1 MRLLD
6 RFALNVPYLFLKR
19 IPYLWPVVI
28 VFWIWPPV
36 IFSWILFA
44 MIFASLILIIW
55 QRRAWAA
62 KNIRKYQ
69 QDHAPVYRDHPKMP
83 LNLQLRNLVIVAVGS
98 GLLGRFLQ
106 GSLDL
111 SFWQWFFLASGF
123 TLLYMDHRVFGTT
136 TDYILTDTGLGLR
149 YTPGHV
155 EYRMFFSYQDI
166 KQAQRVQVP
175 KEKPILWT
183 QVTPTRNVET
193 GILLTPSNRNGF
205 TNQIKGEIL
214 LAPTD
219 IDAFLKHFPSHLI
232 KKGT

>member
-1 MRLLD
+1 
-6 RFALNVPYLFLKR
+6 
-19 IPYLWPVVI
+19 
-28 VFWIWPPV
+28 V

-44 MIFASLILIIW
+44 MIFASLLLIVW
-55 QRRAWAA
+55 QRRAWAE
-62 KNIRKYQ
+62 KIIREHQ
-69 QDHAPVYRDHPKMP
+69 QNNALAYKDHPKMP
-83 LNLQLRNLVIVAVGS
+83 LYMQIRNLGIVIIGS
-98 GLLGRFLQ
+98 GLLSWFLQ

-111 SFWQWFFLASGF
+111 GFWQWFFLASGF
-123 TLLYMDHRVFGTT
+123 TLLYMDHRVFGAT

-155 EYRMFFSYQDI
+155 EYRIFFSYQEI
-166 KQAQRVQVP
+166 KQAQRVQLP

-183 QVTPTRNVET
+183 QVTPTRNVDS

-214 LAPTD
+214 IAPTD
-219 IDAFLKHFPSHLI
+219 MDAFLEHFPSQLI